1 MASDRQDVPLASL
14 DLLRQITDRH
24 VIDQLLATPAMTRAG
39 IAAATG
45 ISKPTISESVRRL
58 QESGLLVSAGEQTG
72 RRGRAGTFYALAGS
86 LGVALTLSAGPDGLV
101 AEIFDIRGRLLHR
114 LDDAVP
120 SPVTAAQ
127 LHPLLRGLVDGALAR
142 AAAPVRA
149 AALSV
154 AGPVDRASGRLV
166 HLPNAPFLVDE
177 LDPRRLLGPVLG
189 PELIIDNDV
198 NWAALAE
205 HREGTAADLEDFCFL
220 HLGHGLGGAYVRDG
234 APVRGQAGLA
244 GEPAYMIT
252 VGPNGA
258 AMRLIDC
265 FGALGLLRAGSAALD
280 VTRIRETLRGD
291 TAADRNTRDAVVTAV
306 AGVVASMAALLNP
319 SGVVVGGPWSDAA
332 DFAERLATQVAE
344 TAVIPSTLRLA
355 RLGAIAPLAGLRHA
369 AVRAAQSTLR
379 GPLAKELSS

>member
-1 MASDRQDVPLASL
+1 MANDRPDVPLASL

-24 VIDQLLATPAMTRAG
+24 VIDQLLATPTMTRAD

-58 QESGLLVSAGEQTG
+58 EESGLVVSAGEQTG
-72 RRGRAGTFYALAGS
+72 RRGRAGTFYALRGS

-101 AEIFDIRGRLLHR
+101 AEVLDIRGRLLHR
-114 LDDAVP
+114 LDHAIP
-120 SPVTAAQ
+120 SPVTAAE
-127 LHPLLRGLVDGALAR
+127 LDPLLRALVEEALAR

-205 HREGTAADLEDFCFL
+205 HREGAAADLPDFCFL

-244 GEPAYMIT
+244 GEPAYMVT
-252 VGPNGA
+252 VGPDGA
-258 AMRLIDC
+258 ALRLIDC
-265 FGALGLLRAGSAALD
+265 FGALGLLRPGSAALD
-280 VTRIRETLRGD
+280 VARIRATLRGD
-291 TAADRNTRDAVVTAV
+291 TAADRSTRDAVVAAV
-306 AGVVASMAALLNP
+306 AGIVASIGALLNP

-332 DFAERLATQVAE
+332 DFADRLAARVAE
-344 TAVIPSTLRLA
+344 TAVIPSELRLA
-355 RLGAIAPLAGLRHA
+355 RLGAAAPLAGLRHA
-369 AVRAAQSTLR
+369 AVRAAQSTLL
-379 GPLAKELSS
+379 GPLAKELAS